1 MSDRE
6 RLALMI
12 RYADY
17 FKNIEVDIN
26 KNDLIKIENPSSQ

>member
-12 RYADY
+12 RYANY
-17 FKNIEVDIN
+17 FKNIEVGIKKIDS
-26 KNDLIKIENPSSQ
+26 IKIENPSSQ